1 MSGEEAPTLQQQPEQ
16 EKKPD
21 EPPPAAAAEAPQES
35 ASSPAAEEKPLSWR
49 ALVLTG
55 HGGYEKI
62 KLQVKTQ
69 ERPQLQAGE
78 VLVRLKA
85 CGLNFAELL
94 GKQGLYELLPT
105 PPVILGME
113 GSGVIEAVGEGVT
126 DRKVGDRVI
135 AMSRSGMWQ
144 EVVVVSANLTFPMP
158 EQMSFE
164 EGAAIPI
171 NYITAYMMLF
181 EMANVRPGKSVL
193 IHMAAGGVGIAVT
206 QLCQTVPD
214 VTVFGTASATK
225 HETIAQGGVTHPIDY
240 RTKDY
245 MEEIRKISPKG
256 VDIVLDPLGGSDT
269 QKGFSLLKPLGT
281 LVVFGAANCVTGQ
294 KKNLLAMAKTWY
306 NQLSLTALKLMQSN
320 KAVCGFHLGYITD
333 GELISRTMFKLL
345 ELYDQGKIKPRI
357 DSCYHFEQVTD
368 AMKRMHERQNIG
380 KVILLPEAK
389 EEEEA
394 AKEEEAK
401 EEEAAESKSN
411 PEPVENVEK
420 TEAAIDEKEEE
431 ATEEVK
437 AED

>member
-1 MSGEEAPTLQQQPEQ
+1 MSGEEAPTQQQQPEQQ

-21 EPPPAAAAEAPQES
+21 EPPPAAAEAPQES

-55 HGGYEKI
+55 HGGYDKV

-69 ERPQLQAGE
+69 KQPQLGAGE
-78 VLVRLKA
+78 VLVRVKA

-94 GKQGLYELLPT
+94 GRQGLYELLPA
-105 PPVILGME
+105 PPVTMGME
-113 GSGVIEAVGEGVT
+113 GSGVIEAVGEDVK

-135 AMSRSGMWQ
+135 ALTRSGMWQ
-144 EVVVVSANLTFPMP
+144 EVVVVSASHTFPMP

-171 NYITAYMMLF
+171 NYITAHMMLF

-193 IHMAAGGVGIAVT
+193 IHMAAGGVGVAVT

-214 VTVFGTASATK
+214 VIVFGTASASK

-245 MEEIRKISPKG
+245 VEEIRKISPKG

-269 QKGFSLLKPLGT
+269 QKGFSLLKPLGS
-281 LVVFGAANCVTGQ
+281 LIVFGAANSVTGQ

-306 NQLSLTALKLMQSN
+306 NQLSLSALKLMQSN
-320 KAVCGFHLGYITD
+320 KAVGGFHLGYITD
-333 GELISRTMFKLL
+333 EQVISRTMIRLL
-345 ELYDQGKIKPRI
+345 ELYEQGKIKPRI
-357 DSCYHFEQVTD
+357 DSCYHFEEVTD

-389 EEEEA
+389 EEEE
-394 AKEEEAK
+394 KP
-401 EEEAAESKSN
+401 KSN

-420 TEAAIDEKEEE
+420 N
-431 ATEEVK
+431 
-437 AED
+437 